1 MAISLPMLN
10 ACGGD
15 DSNDEKPPVSNVVV
29 IDDNGTASNG
39 SQCVII
45 DDKNIYLDYVKYTVS
60 EGHLIVSGC
69 DKDGFKGVANIAAKI
84 SFRGNTYDVLA
95 IDQKAFYKCKNLT
108 SVTIPN
114 CITSIGDEAFHGCNS
129 LTSITIPNSVTSIGK
144 SAF

>member
-1 MAISLPMLN
+1 MKKIKFWSIVLAMAVSLPLLN

-60 EGHLIVSGC
+60 EGHLVVSGY

-84 SFRGNTYDVLA
+84 SFKGNTYDVLS
-95 IDQKAFYKCKNLT
+95 IDQKAFYNCEKLT
-108 SVTIPN
+108 SITIPN
-114 CITSIGDEAFHGCNS
+114 CITSIGDNAFQRCM
-129 LTSITIPNSVTSIGK
+129 
-144 SAF
+144 